1 MPFKFGRLLSLDVA
15 IHFVIVVFRKSCWW
29 QEYMLLLISICV
41 VSVRCALILR
51 PQLFF
56 VYIIKFCFTG
66 CIVFL
71 TWVTWT
77 GYSKSLSF
85 FSRSS
90 LSKSRYK
97 DFDKVLEKVIENCF
111 ISNYIYP
118 HPILSSYIWCW
129 SKILKNSDI
138 WLFNSLNF

>member
-1 MPFKFGRLLSLDVA
+1 MPFNFGGLLSLDVA
-15 IHFVIVVFRKSCWW
+15 MHFVIVVFRKSCWW
-29 QEYMLLLISICV
+29 QEYLLLLISICF
-41 VSVRCALILR
+41 VSVRRA
-51 PQLFF
+51 PNSKTSTLFRIYYQVLF
-56 VYIIKFCFTG
+56 YRLYSFI
-66 CIVFL
+66 

-90 LSKSRYK
+90 LSKSGYK
-97 DFDKVLEKVIENCF
+97 DFDKVLEKMIENCF
-111 ISNYIYP
+111 ISNYIYS
-118 HPILSSYIWCW
+118 HPILSSYIWFW